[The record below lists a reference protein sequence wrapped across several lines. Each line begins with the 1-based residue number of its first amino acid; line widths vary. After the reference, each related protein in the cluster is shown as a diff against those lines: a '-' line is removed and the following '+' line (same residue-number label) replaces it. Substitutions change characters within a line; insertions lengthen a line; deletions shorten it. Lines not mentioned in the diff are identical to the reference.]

1 MRIAF
6 ITDLH
11 IDTDTEHT
19 QGVDVRQNFLRVLA
33 TLADVKPH
41 CLVLGGD
48 LCNRTGD
55 QTIYD
60 WIRAETRKLPWPTY
74 VVPGNHDDA
83 ALMAATFRR
92 ENDLHGDELY
102 YAVSLDGFPALF
114 LDSSKGVFSEQQWA
128 WLRDY
133 MKLLRDNNL
142 LIFMHHPPLPADMQ
156 SMDRVSPFSQT
167 DDFLELIRDLPC
179 HVTVAC
185 GHYHIDKV
193 VQRGNLLTLLT
204 PSTYVQLRPDTPDF
218 VISTHQ
224 VGYRELN
231 VSFHSVNSSVHYLDT
246 PA

>member
-19 QGVDVRQNFLRVLA
+19 QGVDVRQNFLNVLA
-33 TLADVKPH
+33 RVVDLKPH

-55 QTIYD
+55 ATIYD
-60 WIRAETRKLPWPTY
+60 WIRTETRKLPWPTY

-83 ALMAATFRR
+83 TMLATAFGQ
-92 ENDLHGDELY
+92 NKNLHDGELY
-102 YAVSLDGFPALF
+102 YALSLDGFPALF
-114 LDSSKGVFSEQQWA
+114 LDSSNGKFSEKQWA

-133 MKLLRDNNL
+133 LKLLRDNNL
-142 LIFMHHPPLPADMQ
+142 VIFMHHPPLPADMR
-156 SMDRVSPFSQT
+156 SMDRLGPFTQT
-167 DDFLELIRDLPC
+167 EDFLNLVRDLPC

-218 VISTHQ
+218 VVSGRQ
-224 VGYRELN
+224 VGFRELN
-231 VSFHSVNSSVHYLDT
+231 VTVHTVTSTVHYLDHQD
-246 PA
+246 